1 MINIDNSL
9 AFIEDYKL
17 ALISLAS
24 VTGVLILA
32 KRYFNGG
39 YFYDNQTR
47 LDGKTV
53 IITGSNTGNII

>member
-9 AFIEDYKL
+9 ALIDNYKL
-17 ALISLAS
+17 ALIGLAS
-24 VTGVLILA
+24 VTGVLLLA

-39 YFYDNQTR
+39 YFYDKLTR

-53 IITGSNTGNII
+53 IITGSNTGTF